1 MSGHIELYNPNNSC
15 CNEVNAQMNQL
26 DKKYTEYVK
35 ILKEELIPATGCTE
49 PIALAYASAKAREV
63 LGVLPE
69 KCMVEVSGNII
80 KNVKSVIVPNTNGL
94 RGIEAAVSAGI
105 TVGKPSK
112 MLEVLSEVKDADKPK
127 IAEYWAN
134 HEICVVPYEGDTVF
148 FIAVTLFAGASTAN
162 VVIETYHTN
171 IVLIEKDGQTL
182 FKVGAKN
189 VNKVDVTDRSLLNV
203 RDIVDFADTVEL
215 SEIEDIIWRQI
226 EYNSAI
232 AAEGLNGDW
241 GANIGKTLLG
251 TLGTDINVRARAIA
265 AAGSDARMGG
275 CEMPVIILSG
285 SGNQSLTSSLPV
297 IEFASE
303 LKVPNEKLIRAV
315 ALSDLIAIHQKTS
328 IGRLSAFCGAISA
341 GCAAG
346 AGIAYLSG
354 GDFDAVSHT
363 VVNSLAVVS
372 GIVCDGAKA
381 SCAAKIAMAVDAGI
395 LGFNMYKSGQQFYSG
410 DGIIT
415 KGVDNTI
422 ANVGRMASKGMRET
436 DREILNIMV
445 ERNCKKSESL

>member
-1 MSGHIELYNPNNSC
+1 
-15 CNEVNAQMNQL
+15 MNKK
-26 DKKYTEYVK
+26 DKKHNEYVK

-49 PIALAYASAKAREV
+49 PIALAYAAAKSKEV
-63 LGVLPE
+63 LVALPE
-69 KCMVEVSGNII
+69 KCLVEVSGNII

-94 RGIEAAVSAGI
+94 KGIESAVAAGI
-105 TVGKPSK
+105 TVGCPSK
-112 MLEVLSEVKDADKPK
+112 MLEVLSEVKDVDKPK
-127 IAEYWAN
+127 IAEYRDS
-134 HEICVVPYEGDTVF
+134 HEIRVLPYEGDIVF
-148 FIAVTLFAGASTAN
+148 YIAVTLFSDASSAK
-162 VVIETYHTN
+162 VVIENYHTN
-171 IVLIEKDGQTL
+171 IVLIEKDGKTL
-182 FKVGAKN
+182 FQAGSKN
-189 VNKVDVTDRSLLNV
+189 ESNVCVADRSLLNV
-203 RDIVDFADTVEL
+203 KDIFNFADTVEL
-215 SEIEDIIWRQI
+215 SEIEDVIGRQI

-232 AAEGLNGDW
+232 AVEGLKGDW
-241 GANIGKTLLG
+241 AANIGKTLLG
-251 TLGTDINVRARAIA
+251 SFGTDINVRARAIA

-285 SGNQSLTSSLPV
+285 SGNQSLTASLPV
-297 IEFASE
+297 IEYASE
-303 LKVPNEKLIRAV
+303 LEVSHEKLIRAV

-354 GDFDAVSHT
+354 GDCGAVSHT
-363 VVNSLAVVS
+363 VVNALAVVS

-395 LGFNMYKSGQQFYSG
+395 LGFNMYKNGQQFYSG
-410 DGIIT
+410 DGIVT

-445 ERNCKKSESL
+445 GRNC